1 MSLPRRWRP
10 RTRRR
15 PPRGGRGQGS
25 LWGGGQL
32 RGAVGIGLQGQ
43 RVTGA
48 VQTVSH
54 QLAGNTLSVKA
65 VDDLIHGLVLVDG
78 DGQIGGVAV
87 GLFCAGLLVVVIDG
101 DLGVTDGDLDG
112 TGLGAALIAV
122 VANHADLLDQRGPQL
137 KVYQI
142 GIADLCFM
150 CHTNF
155 LSFLS

>member
-1 MSLPRRWRP
+1 M
-10 RTRRR
+10 
-15 PPRGGRGQGS
+15 

-32 RGAVGIGLQGQ
+32 YRAVGVGLQGQ

-65 VDDLIHGLVLVDG
+65 VADLIHGLVLVDG

-101 DLGVTDGDLDG
+101 DLGVTDGNLDG
-112 TGLGAALIAV
+112 TCLGAALVAV
-122 VANHADLLDQRGPQL
+122 VADHADFLHQRLAQL
-137 KVYQI
+137 EVDQI